1 LQGLQRQLREIA
13 GPLFG
18 VILIWIIIFA
28 MAPIARDNAWDS
40 IENVLEN
47 ATGSGLFIMCC
58 GMTIALIG
66 NCLDLSVGSIYALVS
81 VVVGQLLKA
90 GVPIPVAIL
99 LGLGA
104 GALCGVI
111 NGAIVVRT
119 GIPTLIATLG
129 TQMAFR
135 GVADMIGAG
144 VDMEQF
150 GKTFDWLGSG
160 LIGPG
165 VCSLIA
171 FLVIWFILAKTRFG
185 FQVFAQGGNEEVARL
200 AGIPVK
206 RNIILVYMICGIM
219 AGLASIV
226 YTARVDFAYVDRG
239 QGWELLAI
247 AGVVI
252 GGTSMFGGIGGVGK
266 TVLGVLIYE
275 SIFAGLIYLHYD
287 AFWQQVATGAVLIVA
302 VWIDSFQR
310 RANASRRSGP
320 NTASKRSLWSRV
332 GIGG

>member
-1 LQGLQRQLREIA
+1 LQRQLREIA
-13 GPLFG
+13 GPLLG
-18 VILIWIIIFA
+18 LVLIWIVIFA
-28 MAPIARDNAWDS
+28 LAPIARSWAS
-40 IENVLEN
+40 VENVLEN

-66 NCLDLSVGSIYALVS
+66 NCLDLSVGSTYALVS

-90 GVPIPVAIL
+90 GVPVPVAIVA
-99 LGLGA
+99 GLGA
-104 GALCGVI
+104 GALCGII
-111 NGAIVVRT
+111 NGSIVVKT

-135 GVADMIGAG
+135 GAADMIGAG

-150 GKTFDWLGSG
+150 GKTFDWIGTG
-160 LIGPG
+160 LVGPM
-165 VCSLIA
+165 VCSAIA
-171 FLVIWFILAKTRFG
+171 FFVIWFILSKTRLG
-185 FQVFAQGGNEEVARL
+185 FQTFAQGGNEEVARL

-206 RNIILVYMICGIM
+206 RNIVLIYMICGIM

-239 QGWELLAI
+239 QGVELLAI

-252 GGTSMFGGIGGVGK
+252 GGTSMFGGVGGVGK

-287 AFWQQVATGAVLIVA
+287 AFWQQVATGVVLILA
-302 VWIDSFQR
+302 VWIDHTQR
-310 RANASRRSGP
+310 RAGASRRTGA
-320 NTASKRSLWSRV
+320 NTANKRSLWRRV
-332 GIGG
+332 GTWI

>member
-1 LQGLQRQLREIA
+1 MQRQLREIA
-13 GPLFG
+13 GPLLGF
-18 VILIWIIIFA
+18 VFIWIVIFA
-28 MAPIARDNAWDS
+28 LAPVARTWDS
-40 IENVLEN
+40 FENVLEN
-47 ATGSGLFIMCC
+47 ATGSGLFILCC

-81 VVVGQLLKA
+81 VVVGQLLVA
-90 GVPIPVAIL
+90 HLPIALAVVA
-99 LGLGA
+99 GLGA

-111 NGAIVVRT
+111 NGVIVVRT

-129 TQMAFR
+129 TQLAFR
-135 GVADMIGAG
+135 GVADMLGSG

-150 GKTFDWLGSG
+150 GKTFDWLGTG
-160 LIGPG
+160 LQGPLL
-165 VCSLIA
+165 CSAIA
-171 FLVIWFILAKTRFG
+171 FLVIWFILAKTRLG
-185 FQVFAQGGNEEVARL
+185 FQIFAQGGNAEVARL

-206 RNIILVYMICGIM
+206 RNIVLIYMICGIM

-239 QGWELLAI
+239 QGIELLAI

-252 GGTSMFGGIGGVGK
+252 GGTSMFGGVGGVGK

-287 AFWQQVATGAVLIVA
+287 AFWQQVATGVVLILA
-302 VWIDSFQR
+302 VWFDFSQR
-310 RANASRRSGP
+310 RAGASRRTGAM
-320 NTASKRSLWSRV
+320 TAKKRNPWNRPRNAA
-332 GIGG
+332 

>member
-1 LQGLQRQLREIA
+1 MQRQLREIA
-13 GPLFG
+13 GPLAG
-18 VILIWIIIFA
+18 LVIIWAIILA
-28 MAPIARDNAWDS
+28 LAPIARDWEAFD
-40 IENVLEN
+40 NVLEN
-47 ATGSGLFIMCC
+47 STGTGLFIMCC

-66 NCLDLSVGSIYALVS
+66 NCLDLSVGSTYALVS

-90 GVPIPVAIL
+90 GVPVPVAIVA
-99 LGLGA
+99 GLGA
-104 GALCGVI
+104 GALCGII
-111 NGAIVVRT
+111 NGSIVVKT

-150 GKTFDWLGSG
+150 GKTFDWIGTG
-160 LIGPG
+160 LVGPM
-165 VCSLIA
+165 VCSAIA
-171 FLVIWFILAKTRFG
+171 FFVIWFILSKTRLG
-185 FQVFAQGGNEEVARL
+185 FQTFAQGGNEEVARL

-206 RNIILVYMICGIM
+206 RNIVLIYMICGIM

-239 QGWELLAI
+239 QGVELLAI

-252 GGTSMFGGIGGVGK
+252 GGTSMFGGVGGVGK

-287 AFWQQVATGAVLIVA
+287 AFWQQVATGVVLILA
-302 VWIDSFQR
+302 VWIDHTQR
-310 RANASRRSGP
+310 RAGASRRTGA
-320 NTASKRSLWSRV
+320 NTANKRSLWRRV
-332 GIGG
+332 GTWI

>member
-1 LQGLQRQLREIA
+1 LQRQLREIA
-13 GPLFG
+13 GPLLG
-18 VILIWIIIFA
+18 LVLIWIVIFA
-28 MAPIARDNAWDS
+28 LAPIARSWAS
-40 IENVLEN
+40 VENVLEN

-66 NCLDLSVGSIYALVS
+66 NCLDLSVGSTYALVS

-90 GVPIPVAIL
+90 GVPVPVAIVA
-99 LGLGA
+99 GLGA
-104 GALCGVI
+104 GALCGII
-111 NGAIVVRT
+111 NGSIVVKT

-150 GKTFDWLGSG
+150 GKTFDWIGTG
-160 LIGPG
+160 LVGPM
-165 VCSLIA
+165 VCSAIA
-171 FLVIWFILAKTRFG
+171 FFVIWFILSKTRLG
-185 FQVFAQGGNEEVARL
+185 FQTFAQGGNEEVARL

-206 RNIILVYMICGIM
+206 RNIVLIYMICGIM

-239 QGWELLAI
+239 QGVELLAI

-252 GGTSMFGGIGGVGK
+252 GGTSMFGGVGGVGK

-275 SIFAGLIYLHYD
+275 SIFAGLIYLRYD
-287 AFWQQVATGAVLIVA
+287 AFWQQVATGVVLILA
-302 VWIDSFQR
+302 VWFDHTQR
-310 RANASRRSGP
+310 RAGASRRTGA
-320 NTASKRSLWSRV
+320 NTANKRSLWRRV
-332 GIGG
+332 GTWI

>member
-1 LQGLQRQLREIA
+1 MELQRQLREIA
-13 GPLFG
+13 GPLLG
-18 VILIWIIIFA
+18 LILIWVVIFV
-28 MAPIARDNAWDS
+28 MAPISRDWAS
-40 IENVLEN
+40 VENVLEN

-90 GVPIPVAIL
+90 GVPIPAAIL
-99 LGLGA
+99 VGLAA

-111 NGAIVVRT
+111 NGSIVVKT

-150 GKTFDWLGSG
+150 GKTFDWLGTG
-160 LIGPG
+160 LQGPLL
-165 VCSLIA
+165 CSAIA
-171 FLVIWFILAKTRFG
+171 FFVIWFILAKTRFG
-185 FQVFAQGGNEEVARL
+185 FQTYAQGGNEEVARL

-206 RNIILVYMICGIM
+206 RNIVLIYMICGIM

-287 AFWQQVATGAVLIVA
+287 AFWQQVATGVVLILA
-302 VWIDSFQR
+302 VWLDFYQR
-310 RANASRRSGP
+310 RANASRRAGP
-320 NTASKRSLWSRV
+320 NTAERRSLWNRFRPAS
-332 GIGG
+332 

>member
-1 LQGLQRQLREIA
+1 
-13 GPLFG
+13 
-18 VILIWIIIFA
+18 
-28 MAPIARDNAWDS
+28 
-40 IENVLEN
+40 
-47 ATGSGLFIMCC
+47 MCC

-66 NCLDLSVGSIYALVS
+66 NCLDLSVGSTYALVS

-90 GVPIPVAIL
+90 GVPVPVAIVA
-99 LGLGA
+99 GLGA
-104 GALCGVI
+104 GALCGII
-111 NGAIVVRT
+111 NGSIVVKT

-150 GKTFDWLGSG
+150 GKTFDWIGTG
-160 LIGPG
+160 LVGPM
-165 VCSLIA
+165 VCSAIA
-171 FLVIWFILAKTRFG
+171 FFVIWFILSKTRLG
-185 FQVFAQGGNEEVARL
+185 FQTFAQGGNEEVARL

-206 RNIILVYMICGIM
+206 RNIVLIYMICGIM

-239 QGWELLAI
+239 QGVELLAI

-252 GGTSMFGGIGGVGK
+252 GGTSMFGGVGGVGK

-287 AFWQQVATGAVLIVA
+287 AFWQQVATGVVLILA
-302 VWIDSFQR
+302 VWIDHTQR
-310 RANASRRSGP
+310 RAGASRRTGA
-320 NTASKRSLWSRV
+320 NTANKRSRWRRV
-332 GIGG
+332 GTWI

>member
-1 LQGLQRQLREIA
+1 MGLVLIWV
-13 GPLFG
+13 
-18 VILIWIIIFA
+18 VILA
-28 MAPIARDNAWDS
+28 LAPIARDWEAFD
-40 IENVLEN
+40 NVLEN

-81 VVVGQLLKA
+81 VVVGQLLVA
-90 GVPIPVAIL
+90 HVPFPLAIAIA
-99 LGLGA
+99 LGA
-104 GALCGVI
+104 GAICGII
-111 NGAIVVRT
+111 NGTIVVVT

-135 GVADMIGAG
+135 GVADMWGAG

-150 GKTFDWLGSG
+150 GKSFDWLGTG
-160 LIGPG
+160 LPGPLL
-165 VCSLIA
+165 CSVIA
-171 FLVIWFILAKTRFG
+171 FGILWFILSKTRFG
-185 FQVFAQGGNEEVARL
+185 FQTYAQGGNEEVARL

-206 RNIILVYMICGIM
+206 RNIVLIYMICGIM

-239 QGWELLAI
+239 QGMELLAI

-266 TVLGVLIYE
+266 TVLGVMIYE

-287 AFWQQVATGAVLIVA
+287 AFWQQVATGVVLIVA
-302 VWIDSFQR
+302 VWMDFYQR
-310 RANASRRSGP
+310 RASASRRTGAI
-320 NTASKRSLWSRV
+320 NDSKRSLWSRLRPAS
-332 GIGG
+332 

>member
-1 LQGLQRQLREIA
+1 LQRQLREIA
-13 GPLFG
+13 GPLLG
-18 VILIWIIIFA
+18 LVLIWIVIFA
-28 MAPIARDNAWDS
+28 LAPIARSWAS
-40 IENVLEN
+40 VENVLEN

-66 NCLDLSVGSIYALVS
+66 NCLDLSVGSTYALVS

-90 GVPIPVAIL
+90 GVPVPVAIVA
-99 LGLGA
+99 GLGA
-104 GALCGVI
+104 GALCGII
-111 NGAIVVRT
+111 NGSIVVKT

-150 GKTFDWLGSG
+150 GKTFDWIGTG
-160 LIGPG
+160 LVGPM
-165 VCSLIA
+165 VCSAIA
-171 FLVIWFILAKTRFG
+171 FFVIWFILSKTRLG
-185 FQVFAQGGNEEVARL
+185 FQTFAQGGNEEVARL

-206 RNIILVYMICGIM
+206 RNIVLIYMICGIM

-239 QGWELLAI
+239 QGVELLAI

-252 GGTSMFGGIGGVGK
+252 GGTSMFGGVGGVGK

-287 AFWQQVATGAVLIVA
+287 AFWQQVATGVVLILA
-302 VWIDSFQR
+302 VWIDHTQR
-310 RANASRRSGP
+310 RAGASRRTGA
-320 NTASKRSLWSRV
+320 NTANKRSLWRRV
-332 GIGG
+332 GTWM

>member
-1 LQGLQRQLREIA
+1 LQRQLREIA
-13 GPLFG
+13 GPLLG
-18 VILIWIIIFA
+18 LVLIWIVIFA
-28 MAPIARDNAWDS
+28 LAPIARSWAS
-40 IENVLEN
+40 VENVLEN

-66 NCLDLSVGSIYALVS
+66 NCLDLSVGSTYALVS

-90 GVPIPVAIL
+90 GVPVPVAIVA
-99 LGLGA
+99 GLGA
-104 GALCGVI
+104 GAVCGVI
-111 NGAIVVRT
+111 NGTIVVKT

-150 GKTFDWLGSG
+150 GKTFDWIGTG
-160 LIGPG
+160 LVGPM
-165 VCSLIA
+165 VCSAIA
-171 FLVIWFILAKTRFG
+171 FFVIWFILSKTRLG
-185 FQVFAQGGNEEVARL
+185 FQTFAQGGNEEVARL

-206 RNIILVYMICGIM
+206 RNIVLIYMICGIM

-239 QGWELLAI
+239 QGVELLAI

-252 GGTSMFGGIGGVGK
+252 GGTSMFGGVGGVGK

-287 AFWQQVATGAVLIVA
+287 AFWQQVATGVVLILA
-302 VWIDSFQR
+302 VWIDHTQR
-310 RANASRRSGP
+310 RAGASRRTGA
-320 NTASKRSLWSRV
+320 NTANKRSLWRRV
-332 GIGG
+332 GTWI

>member
-1 LQGLQRQLREIA
+1 LQRQIREIA
-13 GPLFG
+13 GPLLG
-18 VILIWIIIFA
+18 LVIIWAVILA
-28 MAPIARDNAWDS
+28 LAPISRDWEAFD
-40 IENVLEN
+40 NVLEN
-47 ATGSGLFIMCC
+47 SMGSGLLIMCF

-81 VVVGQLLKA
+81 VVVGQLLVA
-90 GVPIPVAIL
+90 HVPFPIAIVV
-99 LGLGA
+99 GLGA

-111 NGAIVVRT
+111 NGSIVAIT

-150 GKTFDWLGSG
+150 GKTFDWFGTG
-160 LIGPG
+160 LPGPLF
-165 VCSLIA
+165 CSVVA
-171 FLVIWFILAKTRFG
+171 FLVVWFILSKTRFG
-185 FQVFAQGGNEEVARL
+185 FQVYAQGGNEEVARL

-206 RNIILVYMICGIM
+206 RNIVLIYMVCGIM
-219 AGLASIV
+219 SALASIV

-239 QGWELLAI
+239 QGVELLAI

-252 GGTSMFGGIGGVGK
+252 GGTSMFGGIGGVGR
-266 TVLGVLIYE
+266 TVVGVLIYE

-287 AFWQQVATGAVLIVA
+287 AFWQLVATGVVLIIA
-302 VWIDSFQR
+302 VWVDSIQR
-310 RANASRRSGP
+310 RAGASRRTGVM
-320 NTASKRSLWSRV
+320 TAKKRNIWNRFRPAT
-332 GIGG
+332 

>member
-1 LQGLQRQLREIA
+1 MQRQLREIA
-13 GPLFG
+13 GPLLG
-18 VILIWIIIFA
+18 LVLIWIVIFA
-28 MAPIARDNAWDS
+28 LAPIARSWAS
-40 IENVLEN
+40 VENVLEN

-66 NCLDLSVGSIYALVS
+66 NCLDLSVGSTYALVS

-90 GVPIPVAIL
+90 GVPVPVAIVA
-99 LGLGA
+99 GLGA
-104 GALCGVI
+104 GALCGII
-111 NGAIVVRT
+111 NGSIVVKT

-150 GKTFDWLGSG
+150 GKTFDWIGTG
-160 LIGPG
+160 LVGPM
-165 VCSLIA
+165 VCSAIA
-171 FLVIWFILAKTRFG
+171 FFVIWFILSKTRLG
-185 FQVFAQGGNEEVARL
+185 FQTFAQGGNEEVARL

-206 RNIILVYMICGIM
+206 RNIVLIYMICGIM

-239 QGWELLAI
+239 QGVELLAI

-252 GGTSMFGGIGGVGK
+252 GGTSMFGGVGGVGK

-287 AFWQQVATGAVLIVA
+287 AFWQQVATGVVLILA
-302 VWIDSFQR
+302 VWIDHTQR
-310 RANASRRSGP
+310 RASASRRTGV
-320 NTASKRSLWSRV
+320 NIAKKRSLWSRV
-332 GIGG
+332 GIGS

>member
-1 LQGLQRQLREIA
+1 MQRQLREIA
-13 GPLFG
+13 GPLLG
-18 VILIWIIIFA
+18 LVLIWIVIFA
-28 MAPIARDNAWDS
+28 LAPIARSWAS
-40 IENVLEN
+40 VENVLEN

-66 NCLDLSVGSIYALVS
+66 NCLDLSVGSTYALVS

-90 GVPIPVAIL
+90 GVPVPVAIVA
-99 LGLGA
+99 GLGA
-104 GALCGVI
+104 GALCGII
-111 NGAIVVRT
+111 NGSIVVKT

-150 GKTFDWLGSG
+150 GKTFDWIGTG
-160 LIGPG
+160 LVGPM
-165 VCSLIA
+165 VCSAIA
-171 FLVIWFILAKTRFG
+171 FFVIWFILSKTRLG
-185 FQVFAQGGNEEVARL
+185 FQVYAQGGNAEVARL

-206 RNIILVYMICGIM
+206 RNIVLIYMICGIM

-239 QGWELLAI
+239 QGVELLAI

-252 GGTSMFGGIGGVGK
+252 GGTSMFGGVGGVGK

-287 AFWQQVATGAVLIVA
+287 AFWQQVATGVVLILA
-302 VWIDSFQR
+302 VWIDHTQR
-310 RANASRRSGP
+310 RAGASRRTGA
-320 NTASKRSLWSRV
+320 NTANKRSRWRRV
-332 GIGG
+332 GTWI

>member
-1 LQGLQRQLREIA
+1 LQALQRQLREIA

-99 LGLGA
+99 AGLGA

-111 NGAIVVRT
+111 NGSIVVKT

-171 FLVIWFILAKTRFG
+171 LFVIWFILAKTRFG